1 MENVMVDIDENSES
15 GRPEL
20 VLKLTDFG
28 FSCVMEP
35 DKKPTLKLGSPFC
48 MAPEMFE
55 PEQCYDSKVDIW
67 ALGVLVYQ
75 LLSQKL
81 PFDGR
86 TKFEIKQKIL
96 TEEPDFTCFDRYRK
110 KTKIKDFLSH
120 CLDKNPNTRNSA

>member
-1 MENVMVDIDENSES
+1 MENIMVDIEEDSET

-35 DKKPTLKLGSPFC
+35 DKKPTLKLGTHSC

-67 ALGVLVYQ
+67 ALGVLLY
-75 LLSQKL
+75 
-81 PFDGR
+81 
-86 TKFEIKQKIL
+86 
-96 TEEPDFTCFDRYRK
+96 
-110 KTKIKDFLSH
+110 
-120 CLDKNPNTRNSA
+120 